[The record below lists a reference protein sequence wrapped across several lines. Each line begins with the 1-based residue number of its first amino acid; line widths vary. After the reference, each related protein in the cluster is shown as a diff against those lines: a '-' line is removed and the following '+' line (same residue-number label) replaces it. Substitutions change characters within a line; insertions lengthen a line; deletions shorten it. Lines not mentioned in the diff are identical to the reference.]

1 MGLSVAEH
9 LESAVAEW
17 RLALGSDGASTA
29 PEVLDRYARTT
40 GLQSTRP
47 LAILFPRSTEET
59 VSLVSIASRHQI
71 PLHPISKG
79 KNWGYGDATPPGDG
93 QVIVDLGR
101 MNRILEL
108 NRDSAYVV
116 IEPGVTQGQLARYLA
131 ENGGG
136 LWMDSTGAGPEAS
149 LVGNALDRGFGHT
162 RYGDHFQ
169 TFCSLQVVL
178 ADGRVL
184 ETGFGHFPD
193 ARARWVFRY
202 GVGPFLDGIFSQS
215 NFGIVT
221 RMGLWLMPEPESFRA
236 FFFSAPDDS
245 SIADLVDRLS
255 PLKKQGLLPSAV
267 HIANDLRALSA
278 RMQYPWERAGGAT
291 PMPTPLRAQLRREHG
306 VGAWNGCGALMGPKS
321 VVAAVEKKIKA
332 ALKGYYT
339 VFLDDRKL
347 ALGGRAVGALARV
360 GLSGPLN
367 QRLKIVRPV
376 YDMLKG
382 LPSNDAIRG
391 TGWRVRTPVAEG
403 ASDPLDFHA
412 GILWVSPVIPM
423 IGSEVDRLL
432 ALIEPIYHKHGF
444 DCLATLTLLTDRT
457 ISCVTNIAFDRR
469 EADDLRLAHQC
480 HDELTSALLARG
492 YIPYRASPSLMR
504 QIAGEDSVFWQVARE
519 IKQALD
525 PCNII
530 SPGRYIPR
538 GKTDI
543 T

>member
-1 MGLSVAEH
+1 MSIAEH
-9 LESAVAEW
+9 VESALDDW
-17 RLALGSDGASTA
+17 RSALAPDCVSTA
-29 PEVLDRYARTT
+29 PDVLDRYARTT
-40 GLQSTRP
+40 GIHSTRP
-47 LAILFPRSTEET
+47 MAVLFPRSTEDT
-59 VSLVSIASRHQI
+59 VSLVRIAFRQRV

-79 KNWGYGDATPPGDG
+79 KNWGYGDATPPGPG
-93 QVIVDLGR
+93 QVIVDFSR

-108 NRDSAYVV
+108 NRESAYVV
-116 IEPGVTQGQLARYLA
+116 VEPGVTQGQLAQCLA
-131 ENGGG
+131 DNGGG
-136 LWMDSTGAGPEAS
+136 LWMDATGAGPDAS

-169 TFCSLQVVL
+169 TFCGLQIVL

-184 ETGFGHFPD
+184 DTGFGHFKE

-202 GVGPFLDGIFSQS
+202 GIGPFLDGIFSQS

-221 RMGLWLMPEPESFRA
+221 RMGLWLMPEPETFRA
-236 FFFSAPDDS
+236 FFFSTPDDS
-245 SIADLVDRLS
+245 KISELVDRLA

-278 RMQYPWERAGGAT
+278 RLQYPWERAGGAT
-291 PMPTPLRAQLRREHG
+291 PMPVTLRAQLRREHG
-306 VGAWNGCGALMGPKS
+306 VGAWNGCGALMGPKT
-321 VVAAVEKKIKA
+321 VVAAVESKIKS
-332 ALKGYYT
+332 ALRSYYM

-347 ALGGRAVGALARV
+347 ALGARV
-360 GLSGPLN
+360 VGGLSRFGLSGSLN

-382 LPSNDAIRG
+382 LPSIDAIRG
-391 TGWRVRTPVAEG
+391 TAWRVRTPVAEG

-423 IGSEVDRLL
+423 VGAEVTRLL

-444 DCLATLTLLTDRT
+444 DCLATLTLLTERT

-469 EADDLRLAHQC
+469 EPEDRRRADEC
-480 HDELTSALLARG
+480 HHELTSALLAQG
-492 YIPYRASPSLMR
+492 YIPYRASPSLMA
-504 QIAGEDSVFWQVARE
+504 QIATEDSVFWQVTRE

-525 PCNII
+525 PAGII
-530 SPGRYIPR
+530 SPGRYVPH
-538 GKTDI
+538 GKTGG
-543 T
+543 

>member
-1 MGLSVAEH
+1 MSTTANLD
-9 LESAVAEW
+9 SALQDW
-17 RLALGSDGASTA
+17 RSALADDCVSTA
-29 PEVLDRYARTT
+29 PDVLDRYARTT
-40 GLQSTRP
+40 GVDSTRP
-47 LAILFPRSTEET
+47 VAVLFPRSTENT
-59 VSLVSIASRHQI
+59 VALVTIASRRRV

-79 KNWGYGDATPPGDG
+79 KNWGYGDATPPGAG
-93 QVIVDLGR
+93 QVIVDFSR

-108 NRDSAYVV
+108 NRESAYVV
-116 IEPGVTQGQLARYLA
+116 VEPGVTQGQLARCLEEA
-131 ENGGG
+131 GGD
-136 LWMDSTGAGPEAS
+136 LWMDSTGAGPDAS

-169 TFCSLQVVL
+169 TFCGLQVVL

-184 ETGFGHFPD
+184 ETGFGHFKE

-202 GVGPFLDGIFSQS
+202 GIGPFLDGIFSQS

-221 RMGLWLMPEPESFRA
+221 RMGLWLMPKPEAFRA
-236 FFFSAPDDS
+236 FFFSTPDDS
-245 SIADLVDRLS
+245 KISELVDLLS

-278 RMQYPWERAGGAT
+278 RLQYPWERAGGVT
-291 PMPTPLRAQLRREHG
+291 PMPADLRAQLRREHG
-306 VGAWNGCGALMGPKS
+306 VGAWNGCGALMGPKK
-321 VVAAVEKKIKA
+321 VIAAVERKIKS
-332 ALKGYYT
+332 ALTSYYT

-347 ALGGRAVGALARV
+347 ALGARVVGGLAQV
-360 GLSGPLN
+360 GLSGSLN

-391 TGWRVRTPVAEG
+391 TAWRVRTPVAEG

-423 IGSEVDRLL
+423 IGAEATRLL
-432 ALIEPIYHKHGF
+432 SLIEPIYHKHGF

-469 EADDLRLAHQC
+469 EPEDRRRAGEC
-480 HDELTSALLARG
+480 HHELMGALLTQG
-492 YIPYRASPSLMR
+492 YIPYRASPSLMG
-504 QIAGEDSVFWQVARE
+504 QIASEDSVFWQVSRE

-525 PCNII
+525 PEGII
-530 SPGRYIPR
+530 SPGRYIPS
-538 GKTDI
+538 KK
-543 T
+543 

>member
-1 MGLSVAEH
+1 
-9 LESAVAEW
+9 
-17 RLALGSDGASTA
+17 
-29 PEVLDRYARTT
+29 
-40 GLQSTRP
+40 
-47 LAILFPRSTEET
+47 
-59 VSLVSIASRHQI
+59 
-71 PLHPISKG
+71 
-79 KNWGYGDATPPGDG
+79 
-93 QVIVDLGR
+93 
-101 MNRILEL
+101 
-108 NRDSAYVV
+108 
-116 IEPGVTQGQLARYLA
+116 
-131 ENGGG
+131 
-136 LWMDSTGAGPEAS
+136 
-149 LVGNALDRGFGHT
+149 
-162 RYGDHFQ
+162 
-169 TFCSLQVVL
+169 
-178 ADGRVL
+178 
-184 ETGFGHFPD
+184 
-193 ARARWVFRY
+193 
-202 GVGPFLDGIFSQS
+202 
-215 NFGIVT
+215 
-221 RMGLWLMPEPESFRA
+221 
-236 FFFSAPDDS
+236 
-245 SIADLVDRLS
+245 
-255 PLKKQGLLPSAV
+255 
-267 HIANDLRALSA
+267 
-278 RMQYPWERAGGAT
+278 
-291 PMPTPLRAQLRREHG
+291 MPTPLRAQLRREHG
-306 VGAWNGCGALMGPKS
+306 IGAWNGCGALMGPKS

-391 TGWRVRTPVAEG
+391 TGWRVRTPVVEG

-480 HDELTSALLARG
+480 HDELTSALLTRG

-525 PCNII
+525 PCGII
-530 SPGRYIPR
+530 SPGRYIPQ
-538 GKTDI
+538 GKTDV

>member
-1 MGLSVAEH
+1 MST
-9 LESAVAEW
+9 ESLARALDQW
-17 RLALGSDGASTA
+17 RAALDADCVSTDA
-29 PEVLDRYARTT
+29 EVLDRYGRTT
-40 GLQSTRP
+40 GLSATRP
-47 LAILFPRSTEET
+47 VAVLFPRSTEDT
-59 VSLVSIASRHQI
+59 VALVKIASAHRI
-71 PLHPISKG
+71 PVHPISRG
-79 KNWGYGDATPPGDG
+79 KNWGYGDAAPPGAG
-93 QVIVDLGR
+93 QVIVDFGR

-108 NRDSAYVV
+108 NRESAYVV
-116 IEPGVTQGQLARYLA
+116 VEPGVTQGQLARYLA
-131 ENGGG
+131 DAGGE

-169 TFCSLQVVL
+169 TFCGLQVVL

-184 ETGFGHFPD
+184 ETGFGHFTG

-202 GVGPFLDGIFSQS
+202 GIGPFIDGIFSQS

-221 RMGLWLMPEPESFRA
+221 RMGLWLMPKPETFRA

-245 SIADLVDRLS
+245 NIGDLVDRLA

-278 RMQYPWERAGGAT
+278 RMQYPWERAGGSV
-291 PMPTPLRAQLRREHG
+291 PTPREVRAELRREHG
-306 VGAWNGCGALMGPKS
+306 LGAWNGCGALMGPRK
-321 VVAAVEKKIKA
+321 VVAAIEANIKS
-332 ALKGYYT
+332 ALQSYYT
-339 VFLDDRKL
+339 VFIDDSKL
-347 ALGGRAVGALARV
+347 ALGARMV
-360 GLSGPLN
+360 RGLSLLGLSGSLER
-367 QRLKIVRPV
+367 RLELARPV

-382 LPSNDAIRG
+382 LPTVDAIRG
-391 TGWRVRTPVAEG
+391 TGWRVRTPVPEG

-423 IGSEVDRLL
+423 AGAEVSRLL
-432 ALIEPIYHKHGF
+432 SLIEPIYFKHGF

-469 EADDLRLAHQC
+469 EPDDLRLAHEC
-480 HDELTSALLARG
+480 YRELIAALLGEG
-492 YIPYRASPSLMR
+492 YIPYRASPSLML
-504 QIAGEDSVFWQVARE
+504 QITTEDSVFWQVTRQ

-525 PCNII
+525 PSDII

-538 GKTDI
+538 ADNTDRM
-543 T
+543 

>member
-1 MGLSVAEH
+1 MIIAEQ
-9 LESAVAEW
+9 
-17 RLALGSDGASTA
+17 LALAVSDWKSALGADGVSTA
-29 PEVLDRYARTT
+29 DDILDRYARTT
-40 GLQSTRP
+40 GVQSTRP
-47 LAILFPRSTEET
+47 LAILFPQSTEDT
-59 VSLVSIASRHQI
+59 VALVKIASQRRI

-79 KNWGYGDATPPGDG
+79 KNWGYGDATPPLAG
-93 QVIVDLGR
+93 QVIVDFSR

-108 NRDSAYVV
+108 NRESGYVV
-116 IEPGVTQGQLARYLA
+116 VQPGVTQGQLARCLA
-131 ENGGG
+131 EDGGRF
-136 LWMDSTGAGPEAS
+136 WMDATGAGPEAS

-169 TFCSLQVVL
+169 TFCGLQIVL

-184 ETGFGHFPD
+184 ETGFGHFKQ

-202 GVGPFLDGIFSQS
+202 GIGPFLDGIFSQS

-221 RMGLWLMPEPESFRA
+221 RMGLWLMPKPEAFRA
-236 FFFSAPDDS
+236 FFFSTPDDS
-245 SIADLVDRLS
+245 RISDLVERLS
-255 PLKKQGLLPSAV
+255 PLKRQGLLPSAI

-278 RMQYPWERAGGAT
+278 RSQYPWDRARGMT
-291 PMPTPLRAQLRREHG
+291 PMPVELRGELRREHG
-306 VGAWNGCGALMGPKS
+306 LGAWNGCGALTGPKT
-321 VVAAVEKKIKA
+321 VIAAVEKQLKS
-332 ALKGYYT
+332 ALKSYYT

-347 ALGGRAVGALARV
+347 ALGGRVVGGLSRV
-360 GLSGPLN
+360 GLGGSLE

-391 TGWRVRTPVAEG
+391 TAWRVRTPVAEG

-423 IGSEVDRLL
+423 VGSDVTRLL

-469 EADDLRLAHQC
+469 DAEDCRRAEDCHHELMSVMLAQ
-480 HDELTSALLARG
+480 G
-492 YIPYRASPSLMR
+492 YIPYRASPSLMS
-504 QIAGEDSVFWQVARE
+504 QIANDDSVFWQVTRE
-519 IKQALD
+519 IKDALD
-525 PCNII
+525 PGGII
-530 SPGRYIPR
+530 SPGRYVPPR
-538 GKTDI
+538 RAD
-543 T
+543 